1 MKKEVARDI
10 SYSSS
15 AKSKAGRAVIRSIE
29 NITGRISLIK
39 KAKDYENEV
48 AAGRDFW
55 EVILEKYNIRLNI
68 LGGSLENIPKK
79 GPVVVVANHPYGI
92 LDGLMLGYILS
103 TTRTDFRILAHR
115 VFKKAQDLDKVILP
129 INFDETRDGM
139 AQNIETRK
147 RAISYLSKGGC
158 VGIFP
163 GGTVST
169 SVKPFGKA
177 MDPSWRKFTARLIA
191 KSKAQVVPI
200 YFEGSNSRLFQI
212 ASHLH
217 YNLSMALLIKEF
229 RRRTNDKVSVVVGEV
244 FADHKINEYK
254 KSAEE
259 LMNFLRTETY
269 KLSPQKTKGFEKGF
283 DFDTGL
289 LAKRT
294 IEGKSRACSQRV
306 TSGVCIAI
314 VQSIM

>member
-147 RAISYLSKGGC
+147 KAISYLSNGGC

-217 YNLSMALLIKEF
+217 YNLRMALLIKEF
-229 RRRTNDKVSVVVGEV
+229 RRRTNDKVSVVVGEA
-244 FADHKINEYK
+244 FADHKIDEYK

-269 KLSPQKTKGFEKGF
+269 KLSPEKTKGFDKGF
-283 DFDTGL
+283 DFD
-289 LAKRT
+289 
-294 IEGKSRACSQRV
+294 I
-306 TSGVCIAI
+306 
-314 VQSIM
+314 

>member
-29 NITGRISLIK
+29 NMTGRISLIK

-147 RAISYLSKGGC
+147 KAISYLSNGGC

-217 YNLSMALLIKEF
+217 YNLRMALLIKEF
-229 RRRTNDKVSVVVGEV
+229 RRRTNDKVSVVVGEA
-244 FADHKINEYK
+244 FSEHKINEYK

-269 KLSPQKTKGFEKGF
+269 KLSPAKTKGFDKGF
-283 DFDTGL
+283 DFD
-289 LAKRT
+289 
-294 IEGKSRACSQRV
+294 I
-306 TSGVCIAI
+306 
-314 VQSIM
+314 

>member
-29 NITGRISLIK
+29 NMTGRISLIK

-217 YNLSMALLIKEF
+217 YNLRMALLIKEF
-229 RRRTNDKVSVVVGEV
+229 RRRTNDKVSVVVGEA
-244 FADHKINEYK
+244 FADHKIDEYK

-269 KLSPQKTKGFEKGF
+269 KLSPEKTKGFDKGF
-283 DFDTGL
+283 DFD
-289 LAKRT
+289 
-294 IEGKSRACSQRV
+294 I
-306 TSGVCIAI
+306 
-314 VQSIM
+314 

>member
-147 RAISYLSKGGC
+147 KAISYLSTGGC

-217 YNLSMALLIKEF
+217 YNLRMALLIKEF
-229 RRRTNDKVSVVVGEV
+229 RRRTNDKVSVVVGEA
-244 FADHKINEYK
+244 FADHRINEYK

-269 KLSPQKTKGFEKGF
+269 KLSPEKTKGFDKGF
-283 DFDTGL
+283 DFD
-289 LAKRT
+289 
-294 IEGKSRACSQRV
+294 I
-306 TSGVCIAI
+306 
-314 VQSIM
+314 

>member
-115 VFKKAQDLDKVILP
+115 VFKKAKDLDKVILP

-147 RAISYLSKGGC
+147 KAISYLSTGGC

-217 YNLSMALLIKEF
+217 YNLRMALLIKEF

-244 FADHKINEYK
+244 FADNKINEYK

-283 DFDTGL
+283 DFD
-289 LAKRT
+289 
-294 IEGKSRACSQRV
+294 I
-306 TSGVCIAI
+306 
-314 VQSIM
+314 

>member
-1 MKKEVARDI
+1 VKKEVARDI

-29 NITGRISLIK
+29 NMTGRIGLIK

-48 AAGRDFW
+48 ALGRDFW
-55 EVILEKYNIRLNI
+55 EVILDKYRISLNV
-68 LGGSLENIPKK
+68 LGGSLDNIPKD

-92 LDGLMLGYILS
+92 LDGLMLGYVLS

-115 VFKKAQDLDKVILP
+115 VFKKSKDLDKVILP
-129 INFDETRDGM
+129 INFDETREGI

-147 RAISYLSKGGC
+147 KAISYLINGGC

-169 SVKPFGKA
+169 AVKPFGKA

-200 YFEGSNSRLFQI
+200 YFQGSNSRLFQI

-217 YNLSMALLIKEF
+217 YNLRMALLIKEF
-229 RRRTNDKVSVVVGEV
+229 KRRINDKVSIVVGKP
-244 FADHKINEYK
+244 FSKNTISQHHNN
-254 KSAEE
+254 AEE
-259 LMNFLRTETY
+259 LMRFLRIETY
-269 KLSPQKTKGFEKGF
+269 KLSPDKRKGFDEGF
-283 DFDTGL
+283 DFDT
-289 LAKRT
+289 
-294 IEGKSRACSQRV
+294 
-306 TSGVCIAI
+306 
-314 VQSIM
+314 

>member
-15 AKSKAGRAVIRSIE
+15 AKSKAGRAIIRSIE
-29 NITGRISLIK
+29 NMTGRISLIK

-55 EVILEKYNIRLNI
+55 EVIIEKYGIQLDV
-68 LGGSLENIPKK
+68 LDGSLENIPKE

-129 INFDETRDGM
+129 INFDETRDGI
-139 AQNIETRK
+139 AKNIETRK
-147 RAISYLSKGGC
+147 KAIRYLIEGGC

-169 SVKPFGKA
+169 ALKPFGKA

-191 KSKAQVVPI
+191 KSKAKVVPI
-200 YFEGSNSRLFQI
+200 YFKGSNSRLFQI

-217 YNLSMALLIKEF
+217 YNLRMALLIKEF
-229 RRRTNDKVSVVVGEV
+229 GRRTNDKVSVVVGEP
-244 FADHKINEYK
+244 FSETKISQYHNN
-254 KSAEE
+254 AEE
-259 LMNFLRTETY
+259 LMRFLRTETY
-269 KLSPQKTKGFEKGF
+269 KLSPDKRKGIDEGF
-283 DFDTGL
+283 DFDT
-289 LAKRT
+289 
-294 IEGKSRACSQRV
+294 
-306 TSGVCIAI
+306 
-314 VQSIM
+314 

>member
-1 MKKEVARDI
+1 
-10 SYSSS
+10 
-15 AKSKAGRAVIRSIE
+15 
-29 NITGRISLIK
+29 
-39 KAKDYENEV
+39 
-48 AAGRDFW
+48 
-55 EVILEKYNIRLNI
+55 
-68 LGGSLENIPKK
+68 
-79 GPVVVVANHPYGI
+79 
-92 LDGLMLGYILS
+92 
-103 TTRTDFRILAHR
+103 
-115 VFKKAQDLDKVILP
+115 
-129 INFDETRDGM
+129 M

-147 RAISYLSKGGC
+147 KAISYLSTGGC

-217 YNLSMALLIKEF
+217 YNLRMALLIKEF
-229 RRRTNDKVSVVVGEV
+229 RRRTNDKVSVVVGEA
-244 FADHKINEYK
+244 FSDHKINGYK

-269 KLSPQKTKGFEKGF
+269 KLSPEKTKGFDKGF
-283 DFDTGL
+283 DFD
-289 LAKRT
+289 
-294 IEGKSRACSQRV
+294 I
-306 TSGVCIAI
+306 
-314 VQSIM
+314 

>member
-147 RAISYLSKGGC
+147 KAISYLSNGGC

-217 YNLSMALLIKEF
+217 YNLRMALLIKEF
-229 RRRTNDKVSVVVGEV
+229 RRRTNDKVSVVVGEA
-244 FADHKINEYK
+244 FSEHKINEYK

-269 KLSPQKTKGFEKGF
+269 KLSPAKTKGFDKGF
-283 DFDTGL
+283 DFD
-289 LAKRT
+289 
-294 IEGKSRACSQRV
+294 I
-306 TSGVCIAI
+306 
-314 VQSIM
+314 

>member
-1 MKKEVARDI
+1 MYKRQ
-10 SYSSS
+10 
-15 AKSKAGRAVIRSIE
+15 
-29 NITGRISLIK
+29 
-39 KAKDYENEV
+39 AKDYENEV

-212 ASHLH
+212 ASHIH
-217 YNLSMALLIKEF
+217 YNLRMALLIKEF
-229 RRRTNDKVSVVVGEV
+229 RRRTNDKVSVVVGEA

-269 KLSPQKTKGFEKGF
+269 KLSPEKTMGFDKGF
-283 DFDTGL
+283 DFD
-289 LAKRT
+289 
-294 IEGKSRACSQRV
+294 I
-306 TSGVCIAI
+306 
-314 VQSIM
+314 

>member
-29 NITGRISLIK
+29 NMTGRISLIK

-115 VFKKAQDLDKVILP
+115 VFKKAKDLDKVILP

-147 RAISYLSKGGC
+147 KAISYLSNGGC

-217 YNLSMALLIKEF
+217 YNLRMALLIKEF
-229 RRRTNDKVSVVVGEV
+229 RRRTNDKVSVVVGEA
-244 FADHKINEYK
+244 FADNKIDEYK

-269 KLSPQKTKGFEKGF
+269 KLSPEKTKGFDKGF
-283 DFDTGL
+283 DFD
-289 LAKRT
+289 
-294 IEGKSRACSQRV
+294 I
-306 TSGVCIAI
+306 
-314 VQSIM
+314 